1 MALPGVPGD
10 GTDFVPQTGQLME
23 AMEGDDKLVVRFYEY
38 MTPEGAEDHIEIT
51 IPGDLTS
58 KPDRVVTDMDK
69 VRFAKAWNAYRGNDD
84 QFAGQTRIDT
94 MAWIDIAMQWN
105 LKRVNI
111 YTVEGLAG
119 LPDSAINA
127 VQIAGLANLR
137 TRAQEFLT
145 EKKDT
150 AQTDKLKAE
159 LDTLRAEFAAMKA
172 KPKRKA
178 RCDCMTF

>member
-10 GTDFVPQTGQLME
+10 GTDFVPRTGQLME

-127 VQIAGLANLR
+127 VQIAGLSNLR
-137 TRAQEFLT
+137 TRAQEFLS

-150 AQTDKLKAE
+150 AQNDKLRSE
-159 LDTLRAEFAAMKA
+159 LETLRAEFAAMRS

-178 RCDCMTF
+178 SATA